1 MRVLYKKPIVFEEVE
16 TKSKAILKR
25 IVIDENHFFLEQ
37 NPLKDSKY
45 GRMYRK
51 IKAKKPDFYL
61 FWEIKDDEF
70 TGKNIIAEVIE
81 SKDLEIVLEKFLK
94 S

>member
-1 MRVLYKKPIVFEEVE
+1 MKILYSKPIFFQEVE
-16 TKSKAILKR
+16 TKNGAILKR
-25 IVIDENHFFLEQ
+25 IVLSPNYFLLEQ

-45 GRMYRK
+45 GKLYRN
-51 IKAKKPDFYL
+51 IKAKNEDFYM

-70 TGKNIIAEVIE
+70 SGKVLIAEICKIE
-81 SKDLEIVLEKFLK
+81 DLDEVLEKFVK